1 MTKLSE
7 KKNVNFLV
15 VLCSVVYF
23 VSYISRVNLGT
34 VLVEIISSGYAP
46 KAVAALALTACSITY
61 GAGQLVSG
69 YLGDKFKPQNI
80 IFIGFIIT
88 SLMNLCVGTVGNGE
102 MLVVFWAINGFA
114 QAFMWPPLVKI
125 LSNLLNDEDYKKAC
139 VKVSWGSSL
148 GTVSVYLISPFIIKA
163 FDVKLVFIL
172 CGVIAAAMAFVWKLT
187 YDNYKPIKACISG
200 GVLSSSNGKKQDVP
214 SSVVAK
220 FNKSSIT
227 LLGFIM
233 VCIMLQGSL
242 RDGVTNWTPTY
253 ISEMFNLDSSIS
265 ILTGVILPIFSL
277 LSFTFVS
284 FINRKFIK
292 NELVCAGVTF
302 GVGAVSAVLLLVLG
316 SSSVVLS
323 LVALALLVG
332 SMHGV
337 NLILVCMIPAHFA
350 KSGKVSFISGLINSC
365 TYIGA
370 AISTYGIAIF
380 TDSFGWNKTILL
392 WSIVAFVGA
401 FICIAIAKK
410 WVAFKKV

>member
-1 MTKLSE
+1 MTKLSD

-187 YDNYKPIKACISG
+187 YDNYKPIKACTCG

-214 SSVVAK
+214 SSIGAK
-220 FNKSSIT
+220 FNKSSIA

-253 ISEMFNLDSSIS
+253 ISEIFKLDSSVS

-316 SSSVVLS
+316 SSSVALS

-350 KSGKVSFISGLINSC
+350 KYGKVSFISGLINSC

-392 WSIVAFVGA
+392 WSVVAFVGA

-410 WVAFKKV
+410 WVAFKKI

>member
-1 MTKLSE
+1 MTKLSD

-102 MLVVFWAINGFA
+102 MLVLFWAINGFA

-187 YDNYKPIKACISG
+187 YDNYKPIKTCTCG

-214 SSVVAK
+214 SSIVAK
-220 FNKSSIT
+220 FNKSSIAM
-227 LLGFIM
+227 LGFIM

-253 ISEMFNLDSSIS
+253 ISEIFKLDSSVS

-316 SSSVVLS
+316 SSSVALS

-350 KSGKVSFISGLINSC
+350 KYGKVSFISGLINSC